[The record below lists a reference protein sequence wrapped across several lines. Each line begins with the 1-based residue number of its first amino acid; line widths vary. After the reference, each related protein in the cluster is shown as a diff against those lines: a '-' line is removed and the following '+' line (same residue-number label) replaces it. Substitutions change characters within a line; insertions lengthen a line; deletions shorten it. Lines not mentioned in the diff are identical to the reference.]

1 VLLNLHR
8 IFANLEKLMVESE
21 IISYKVINLINL
33 IAFKSTTE
41 VRKLMKDHKLLEL
54 RDEFMVSIIRK
65 TYKI

>member
-1 VLLNLHR
+1 
-8 IFANLEKLMVESE
+8 MVESE

-54 RDEFMVSIIRK
+54 RDEYMVSLIRK
-65 TYKI
+65 TY